1 MVKAI
6 WNMALKTFINND
18 PKDKYFKRLS
28 VGFDDRTIYF
38 KRLELYLL
46 I

>member
-18 PKDKYFKRLS
+18 QNDKSFKRLY
-28 VGFDDRTIYF
+28 VGFDVVDIEQY
-38 KRLELYLL
+38 

>member
-18 PKDKYFKRLS
+18 HKDKSFKRLY
-28 VGFDDRTIYF
+28 VGFDVVDIEQY
-38 KRLELYLL
+38 